1 MTKTKDMGEEEL
13 KLRLQRLVGTII
25 ISLGHLGP
33 KRALGSRLR
42 TVPGLFFTNKP
53 SLSRQE
59 ESTKHFNFSTS
70 DEKSRKE
77 AEHRYPGR
85 GQGIFM
91 SEYSF
96 STHGAANIG
105 GWWRKMGKNQGLEPG
120 KKWDLGIL

>member
-1 MTKTKDMGEEEL
+1 MVL
-13 KLRLQRLVGTII
+13 
-25 ISLGHLGP
+25 
-33 KRALGSRLR
+33 
-42 TVPGLFFTNKP
+42 GLFFTNRP

-59 ESTKHFNFSTS
+59 ESTKYFNFSTS

-77 AEHRYPGR
+77 AKHQYPVR
-85 GQGIFM
+85 GQGTFL

-105 GWWRKMGKNQGLEPG
+105 GWWGKMEKNQGLEPE